1 MYNIVDLFCGTGAI
15 SYGIKK
21 CSNKFNVIGGIDLDR
36 SACKTAQKNHPEG
49 RFVCKSIDEISPSDF
64 DKILGK
70 KSVNVIVGGPPCQ
83 GFSSLRPS
91 RGLAI
96 EDDRNRLYKHFIKY
110 VEYFKPEVFLMEN
123 VVGLLGSN
131 NGLLINEIEEGF
143 KVIGYKIEWRIV
155 NAANFGVPQKRER
168 LIMLGVNILKVK
180 TPNLIFPS
188 PTHHFEGKVIGTK
201 RKEKYIVSNGSEMR
215 ALSVMDAIS
224 DLPDVESGEEL
235 CIYKSAPKN
244 DYQESRRK
252 NQKKLTL
259 HIAAKHNA
267 KMLNVMKH
275 SGNNKSSIPEGLIT
289 SGYSSSYSRLSPNE
303 PSTTITVKFTSP
315 ASSKCIHPFQNRA
328 ITPREAARVQ
338 SFDDEFIF
346 CGSKTE
352 ISSQIGNAVPPL
364 LGRALAPMILSN
376 LEINSFE

>member
-1 MYNIVDLFCGTGAI
+1 MYNIIDLFCGTGAI
-15 SYGIKK
+15 SYGIEEY
-21 CSNKFNVIGGIDLDR
+21 SNKFKVIGGIDIDK
-36 SACKTAQKNHPEG
+36 SACKTAKKNHPEG
-49 RFVCKSIDEISPSDF
+49 SFICKSIEEVSPSDF
-64 DKILGK
+64 DKIIGE

-91 RGLAI
+91 RGLVI

-123 VVGLLGSN
+123 VIGLLSSN
-131 NGLLINEIEEGF
+131 DGLLINEIEEGF
-143 KVIGYKIEWRIV
+143 KVIGYEIEWRIINV
-155 NAANFGVPQKRER
+155 ANFGVPQKRER
-168 LIMLGVNILKVK
+168 LIMIGVNTTKVK
-180 TPNLIFPS
+180 TPKIIFPS

-201 RKEKYIVSNGSEMR
+201 RKEKYIVSNGSETR

-224 DLPDVESGEEL
+224 DLPDVESGEEV
-235 CIYKSAPKN
+235 CTYKTAPQN
-244 DYQESRRK
+244 EYQKSRRK
-252 NQKKLTL
+252 NQKNLTL
-259 HIAAKHNA
+259 HMAAKHNA

-275 SGNNKSSIPEGLIT
+275 SGNSKSSIPEGLIT

-328 ITPREAARVQ
+328 ITPREAARIQ
-338 SFDDEFIF
+338 GFDDEFIF

-376 LEINSFE
+376 LETNNFE